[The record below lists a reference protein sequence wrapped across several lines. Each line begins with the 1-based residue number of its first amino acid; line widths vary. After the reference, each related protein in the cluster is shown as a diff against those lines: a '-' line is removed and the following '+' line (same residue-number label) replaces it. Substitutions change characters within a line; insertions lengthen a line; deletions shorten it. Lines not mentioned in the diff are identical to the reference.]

1 MFFVIDEVDIH
12 SVMEPVVSLQKQNVS
27 LELRVFKSMS
37 HQVEHLTPPSA
48 VWSYCYSNTV
58 IIMQGTHKQTNKQ
71 TTLLWER
78 EHTAPSAHKWTI
90 TFDKELQ

>member
-71 TTLLWER
+71 TTLL
-78 EHTAPSAHKWTI
+78 
-90 TFDKELQ
+90 